1 MAFHRRARQ
10 DWTIGSIVKVGFID
24 GLEVIG
30 KVPTPGDYM
39 PDFYVL
45 FRASTKTIYRFVPH
59 NGLTRVNSLQEAVA
73 W

>member
-10 DWTIGSIVKVGFID
+10 DWTIGSIVKIGFIE

-30 KVPTPGDYM
+30 KVATPGDYK

-45 FRASTKTIYRFVPH
+45 VQASTRRLYRFVPH
-59 NGLTRVNSLQEAVA
+59 NGLKRVNSLQEAVT

>member
-1 MAFHRRARQ
+1 MTYRRRARQ
-10 DWTIGSIVKVGFID
+10 DWNIGSIVKVGFVS

-39 PDFYVL
+39 PDVYVL
-45 FRASTKTIYRFVPH
+45 VQASTKRLYRFVPH
-59 NGLTRVNSLQEAVA
+59 NGLTRVNSLAEAVA

>member
-1 MAFHRRARQ
+1 MTKTKQ
-10 DWTIGSIVKVGFID
+10 NWEIGQIVKVGFIS

-30 KVPTPGDYM
+30 KVATPGDYM
-39 PDFYVL
+39 PDLFVL
-45 FRASTKTIYRFVPH
+45 VQASTKRIYRFVPH